1 MHFRFITS
9 TPLNV
14 RQGSGTFAGITTLA
28 KFLRLSGH
36 VVEMITP
43 TLRFP
48 VYTAQRLIFN
58 ETLRFSRQVPDS
70 ITVGFDMDG
79 YSVAGK
85 RSSLHI
91 ASIKGVI
98 ADELGFERGI
108 TRATM
113 RIQALCEKHHVRR
126 ADLVIAPSLYSAK
139 RIQDLY
145 GTPHQPRIVAE
156 PIDLA
161 EWRRLLELNPAQPG
175 ADKFTV
181 LCVCR
186 FYPRK
191 RLHILLA
198 AAERLRPKIPGLEI
212 RVVGDGPEDARLKA
226 ICKKKKLE
234 GIVNWLGNVSQ
245 SELAAEYNR
254 CHIFCLPSVQ
264 ESFGIVFLE
273 AMASGKMIVAARAAA
288 IPEVVKHG
296 LLANPD
302 DDSSLADAIERA
314 YRDSAMRASIAA
326 AARQWLARFD
336 GPLVANEF
344 LREVQAAATAQQK
357 GAHNH

>member
-1 MHFRFITS
+1 
-9 TPLNV
+9 
-14 RQGSGTFAGITTLA
+14 
-28 KFLRLSGH
+28 
-36 VVEMITP
+36 
-43 TLRFP
+43 
-48 VYTAQRLIFN
+48 
-58 ETLRFSRQVPDS
+58 
-70 ITVGFDMDG
+70 
-79 YSVAGK
+79 
-85 RSSLHI
+85 
-91 ASIKGVI
+91 
-98 ADELGFERGI
+98 
-108 TRATM
+108 
-113 RIQALCEKHHVRR
+113 
-126 ADLVIAPSLYSAK
+126 
-139 RIQDLY
+139 
-145 GTPHQPRIVAE
+145 
-156 PIDLA
+156 
-161 EWRRLLELNPAQPG
+161 LLELNPAQPG